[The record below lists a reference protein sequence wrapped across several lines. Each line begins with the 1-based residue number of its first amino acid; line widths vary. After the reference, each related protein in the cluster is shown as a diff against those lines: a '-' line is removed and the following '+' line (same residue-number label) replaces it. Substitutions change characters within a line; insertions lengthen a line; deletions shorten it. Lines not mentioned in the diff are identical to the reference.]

1 MPWFDSTISVPFEP
15 PYSAAPFFQRVSC
28 RNSDAGCTYQ
38 KIAPRCSSL
47 REETPWANLAIHVAK
62 FQKISMKELHELPGA
77 PQVKGRCGICSIA
90 SPGIF
95 VFQSWKLA
103 EAFGWLCWH
112 GTENR
117 LLRGSSFRLRIE
129 FLRCFQAE
137 LRRKSWLS
145 RSSAPHDKQIVLG
158 THSGSYPSV
167 TGRTSRVLTSSPDEK
182 CRHDD
187 SQRKKTSI
195 WGNSNAHPGVDLC
208 RCFNGL
214 SVKNLIFECIDSQ
227 FVAKYFGSTPNH
239 VLRLRHSGWPWGVRI
254 STEWRQ
260 LQEWTTKG
268 GMQCSSQL
276 MSFISAFVDPS
287 LRPRFNLGIAAAS
300 RSNGKHNP
308 QHFVL
313 LGPWWGPGWCQWIRA
328 KGAQILEIAM
338 LMRQNALPENPRHD
352 RIPREAIDARSPGS
366 AKMGSSM
373 FWSPFF
379 FSNLPCFAWLVV
391 CISLWN
397 RYVHE

>member
-1 MPWFDSTISVPFEP
+1 MNCQVVPGE
-15 PYSAAPFFQRVSC
+15 R
-28 RNSDAGCTYQ
+28 
-38 KIAPRCSSL
+38 
-47 REETPWANLAIHVAK
+47 
-62 FQKISMKELHELPGA
+62 
-77 PQVKGRCGICSIA
+77 RCGICSLHPPFL
-90 SPGIF
+90 S
-95 VFQSWKLA
+95 SKWKLA

-112 GTENR
+112 GTAWVSFVGHRFACEISSSWDAFKQSFGER
-117 LLRGSSFRLRIE
+117 VGFPKLR
-129 FLRCFQAE
+129 
-137 LRRKSWLS
+137 
-145 RSSAPHDKQIVLG
+145 PHDKQIVLV
-158 THSGSYPSV
+158 HSGSYPSV

-187 SQRKKTSI
+187 SQRKITSI
-195 WGNSNAHPGVDLC
+195 WGNSNAHPGVDLW

-214 SVKNLIFECIDSQ
+214 SVKILIFECIDSQ
-227 FVAKYFGSTPNH
+227 FVAKYFGLIPNH
-239 VLRLRHSGWPWGVRI
+239 VLRLRHSGWPRGVRI
-254 STEWRQ
+254 STERRQ
-260 LQEWTTKG
+260 LQEWTRKG

-313 LGPWWGPGWCQWIRA
+313 LGPWWGPRWCQWIRA
-328 KGAQILEIAM
+328 QGAQILEIAM

-373 FWSPFF
+373 FWSHF
-379 FSNLPCFAWLVV
+379 FSNLPCLAWWVV